1 MARVRPLPC
10 LALLLLVPACSTP
23 HSGSQEGRVVR
34 PEQLPTR
41 EREVWELYHAGGA
54 KWELE
59 RERVLADPALSRFV
73 VDNLVREMVKSYD
86 RSRLARTGEQQGPF
100 ERACDELVLFAKDS
114 TPVLAEMLG
123 LRDGIVSFL
132 AAELLVRIGVAA
144 NEPVR
149 TKLDDPEPEVRR
161 RAAELLGRLP
171 PAGEAEAALEEH
183 LGRIAQ
189 NDKAWIMR
197 AQAAQALGARGSRH
211 THKGYAAGVL
221 ARCLSDTD
229 PAVSESA
236 AKGLLTL
243 AEPRA
248 IPFLIDALERN
259 SARGDVAALRTTQQA
274 LRGLSGEKQ
283 DRSCEEWRAWWRDIG
298 ERKLVH

>member
-1 MARVRPLPC
+1 MSRVRIAPL
-10 LALLLLVPACSTP
+10 LALLLLAGCSTP
-23 HSGSQEGRVVR
+23 RSSSQGGEIVR
-34 PEQLPTR
+34 PEALPAN
-41 EREVWELYHAGGA
+41 EREVWELYHSGGA

-59 RERVLADPALSRFV
+59 RERVLADPNLARFL

-86 RSRLARTGEQQGPF
+86 RSRLAHTGEQRGPF
-100 ERACDELVLFAKDS
+100 ERACDELVLLEKHS

-132 AAELLVRIGVAA
+132 AAELLVRIGAPA

-149 TKLDDPEPEVRR
+149 AKLDDPEAEVRR

-171 PAGEAEAALEEH
+171 PAGEAEVALEEH
-183 LGRIAQ
+183 LGRLAQ
-189 NDKAWIMR
+189 GDKAWIVR

-236 AKGLLTL
+236 AKGLLAL

-259 SARGDVAALRTTQQA
+259 SARGDVAALRTTQEA
-274 LRGLSGEKQ
+274 LRGLSGEKR
-283 DRSCEEWRAWWRDIG
+283 DRSCEEWRAWWREIG

>member
-1 MARVRPLPC
+1 MRRVRPLPL
-10 LALLLLVPACSTP
+10 LALLVLCACSAP
-23 HSGSQEGRVVR
+23 HSGSQDGRIVR
-34 PEQLPTR
+34 ADELPKN
-41 EREVWELYHAGGA
+41 ERAAWELYHAGGA
-54 KWELE
+54 PWELE
-59 RERVLADPALSRFV
+59 RERVLADPNLARFV
-73 VDNLVREMVKSYD
+73 VDNLVREMVKNYD
-86 RSRLARTGEQQGPF
+86 RSHLAHTGEQQGPF

-132 AAELLVRIGVAA
+132 ASDLLVRIGARA

-149 TKLDDPEPEVRR
+149 NKLDDPAPEVRR

-171 PAGEAEAALEEH
+171 NAGEGEVALEEH
-183 LGRIAQ
+183 LGRLAQ
-189 NDKAWIMR
+189 NDKAWIVR
-197 AQAAQALGARGSRH
+197 AQAAQALGSRGARH

-221 ARCLSDTD
+221 ARCLTDTD

-259 SARGDVAALRTTQQA
+259 SARGDLSALRTTQEA
-274 LRGLSGEKQ
+274 LHGLSGEKQ
-283 DRSCEEWRAWWRDIG
+283 DRSPEEWRRWWSETG
-298 ERKLVH
+298 ERALVH

>member
-1 MARVRPLPC
+1 MSRVRPAPLF
-10 LALLLLVPACSTP
+10 ALLLCAACSTP
-23 HSGSQEGRVVR
+23 RSGSQGGEIVR
-34 PEQLPTR
+34 PEALPTN
-41 EREVWELYHAGGA
+41 EREAWELYHAGGA

-59 RERVLADPALSRFV
+59 RERVLADPNLSRFL

-86 RSRLARTGEQQGPF
+86 RSRLAHTGEQQGPF
-100 ERACDELVLFAKDS
+100 ERACDELVLLQKHS
-114 TPVLAEMLG
+114 IPVLAEMLG
-123 LRDGIVSFL
+123 LRDGIVAFL
-132 AAELLVRIGVAA
+132 ASELLVRIGAPA

-149 TKLDDPEPEVRR
+149 NKLDDPTPEVRR
-161 RAAELLGRLP
+161 RASELLGRLP
-171 PAGEAEAALEEH
+171 PAGEREVALEEH

-189 NDKAWIMR
+189 NDKAWIVR

-221 ARCLSDTD
+221 ARCLSDAD

-259 SARGDVAALRTTQQA
+259 SARGDLAALRTTQEA

-283 DRSCEEWRAWWRDIG
+283 DRGPEEWRAWWRETG